1 MVQPQTQ
8 LPAGVLEHFMG
19 FLAAVPYVEALWLR
33 NQRIGASAG
42 RIRAGAMAMVVAA
55 LFCAGIAHAQ
65 TPAEILARPDV
76 QQAMQIIKTSE
87 PHFVDEQIRLCEV
100 AAPPFHED
108 KKGAE
113 LAKLFTAAGLQNVR
127 IDKAGN
133 VLGDRPGAEAHP
145 HLVLAA
151 HLDTVF
157 PEGTDVHVTRTGNLL
172 KGPGIGDDCR
182 GLAAVLSVIH
192 AMNEAHLKTKG
203 SITFV
208 ADVGEEGLGDL
219 RGMKQLFGT
228 TMKGQI
234 DDFISI
240 EPGEAD
246 RVSNGGVGS
255 YRYKVTVTGPG
266 GHSYGAFGLANP
278 IQAIGRM
285 AAHIDDIQVPTEPKT
300 TFNIGV
306 VGGGTS
312 VNSIPFEAWF
322 EFDERS
328 PDIQSLDAVDAK
340 FKAAVKLG
348 LDEENA
354 RWHDKVKL
362 SVKLETL
369 GIRPAGETPMTSPI
383 VATAT
388 ASIKA
393 LGFGNASYGAG
404 SSDSNVPMNLGI
416 PAITIGGGGKD
427 AGAHSLGETDD
438 VTDSYKGPQ
447 NALLI
452 VLSLLK

>member
-1 MVQPQTQ
+1 MSSAAAVAVASFTRRLVAQVG
-8 LPAGVLEHFMG
+8 AGFSCVLG
-19 FLAAVPYVEALWLR
+19 FLAVALLPT
-33 NQRIGASAG
+33 AS
-42 RIRAGAMAMVVAA
+42 V
-55 LFCAGIAHAQ
+55 AQ

-76 QQAMQIIKTSE
+76 QQAMQIIRTSE
-87 PHFVDEQIRLCEV
+87 PHFIDEQVRICEI

-108 KKGAE
+108 KRAAE
-113 LAKLFTAAGLQNVR
+113 LARLFTAAGLENVR

-133 VLGDRPGAEAHP
+133 VLGDHRGEEPHP
-145 HLVLAA
+145 HLVIAA

-157 PEGTDVHVTRTGNLL
+157 PEGTDVHVTRAGNLL

-182 GLAAVLSVIH
+182 GLAALLSVIH
-192 AMNEAHLKTKG
+192 AMQEAKLKTRG
-203 SITFV
+203 TVTFV

-219 RGMKQLFGT
+219 RGTKELFNT
-228 TMKGQI
+228 TLKGQI

-240 EPGEAD
+240 EPGGVEGITNA
-246 RVSNGGVGS
+246 GVGS
-255 YRYKVTVTGPG
+255 FRYKVTFSGPG

-278 IQAIGRM
+278 IGALGRVVAHLDAIE
-285 AAHIDDIQVPTEPKT
+285 VPTEPKV
-300 TFNIGV
+300 TFNEGV

-328 PDIQSLDAVDAK
+328 PDPKALDVMDAK
-340 FKAAVKLG
+340 FKAAVQQG

-354 RWHDKVKL
+354 RWHDKGKL
-362 SVKLETL
+362 SVKIESI
-369 GIRPAGETPMTSPI
+369 GIRPAGHTDLDAPI
-383 VATAT
+383 VKTAA
-388 ASIKA
+388 ASIAA
-393 LGFGNASYGAG
+393 LGFGAAHFGAG
-404 SSDSNVPMNLGI
+404 STDSNVPMHLGV

-427 AGAHSLGETDD
+427 AGAHSLNETDD

-452 VLSLLK
+452 VLSLLQ